1 MIPKKLKT
9 NATIFKV
16 LGWLAII
23 GSVLGSIVAITLVV
37 MSGDSE
43 ALVGTLIVMIPVAI
57 GGVIIGVLYFLIAKG
72 IHNRKDWARIVG
84 FILAILMLVSIP
96 IGTILGIIL
105 LIGFSDEESKAWFYG
120 VKVPEPQSP
129 EPPPPPA
136 E

>member
-9 NATIFKV
+9 NATIYKV

-23 GSVLGSIVAITLVV
+23 GSIVGAIIAISMVA

-43 ALVGTLIVMIPVAI
+43 ALVGTLIVTIPAALGSI
-57 GGVIIGVLYFLIAKG
+57 IIGVVYFLIAKG

-84 FILAILMLVSIP
+84 FIFAILMLVSIP

-120 VKVPEPQSP
+120 VNAPEPQAP
-129 EPPPPPA
+129 APPPS